1 VSTSSIEQ
9 ELHKRGSAALAYLS
23 HHAVVDMYAVFSC
36 DAELT
41 RTVQAVNIAVQ
52 ASNIVQ
58 RANVDIYWQA
68 THLRDWV
75 LILEYGSRSAAT
87 RLDDAVDATARAT
100 TDQPPAAA
108 EAEPD
113 TSKQDTSKQDTIK
126 QSYWAALLATSVL
139 ATFTARCRPRHVD
152 ILQALSN
159 TEVLALEFLHTR
171 SLGRTY
177 IDYRNVSALS
187 TMSGVSPKALC
198 NHVLMPAEAC
208 KHMLRHLYTL
218 NLIKGVSDGAGM
230 SMRQLYL
237 TEVGFALMSR
247 LRFGVTKLA

>member
-1 VSTSSIEQ
+1 MSTSSIEQ

-52 ASNIVQ
+52 ACNIVQ

-75 LILEYGSRSAAT
+75 LILEYGSRSATTSPDDTADTAT
-87 RLDDAVDATARAT
+87 RAT
-100 TDQPPAAA
+100 TNQPPA
-108 EAEPD
+108 EPDAEPD
-113 TSKQDTSKQDTIK
+113 ASKQNISQQNTIK
-126 QSYWAALLATSVL
+126 KSYWSALLATSVL
-139 ATFTARCRPRHVD
+139 ATFTTRCRPRHVD

-171 SLGRTY
+171 SLGHTY
-177 IDYRNVSALS
+177 IDHRNVSSLR
-187 TMSGVSPKALC
+187 TTSGVSPKALC

-218 NLIKGVSDGAGM
+218 NLIKGVSDGASM

-237 TEVGFALMSR
+237 TEIGLALMSR
-247 LRFGVTKLA
+247 LHFGVMQLA

>member
-1 VSTSSIEQ
+1 MSISGIEQ
-9 ELHKRGSAALAYLS
+9 ELHKRGSTALAYLS
-23 HHAVVDMYAVFSC
+23 HHAVVDMYTVFSR
-36 DAELT
+36 DATLT

-58 RANVDIYWQA
+58 RANVDIYWQT

-75 LILEYGSRSAAT
+75 LILEYGSSMAT
-87 RLDDAVDATARAT
+87 TIADDTADTATAT
-100 TDQPPAAA
+100 TNHPP
-108 EAEPD
+108 AEPD
-113 TSKQDTSKQDTIK
+113 TSKQDTLQQDTIRQDTIR

-177 IDYRNVSALS
+177 IDHRNVSSLS
-187 TMSGVSPKALC
+187 KTSGVSPKALC
-198 NHVLMPAEAC
+198 HHVLMPAEAC

-218 NLIKGVSDGAGM
+218 NLIKGVSDGASM

-237 TEVGFALMSR
+237 TDVGFELMSR
-247 LRFGVTKLA
+247 LHFGIIKLA

>member
-1 VSTSSIEQ
+1 MVSLVSTLGIKQ
-9 ELHKRGSAALAYLS
+9 ELYKRGSAALAYLS
-23 HHAVVDMYAVFSC
+23 HQAVVDIDTVFSR
-36 DAELT
+36 DAELM

-58 RANVDIYWQA
+58 RANADLPYAAVQWHDSR
-68 THLRDWV
+68 LRDWV
-75 LILEYGSRSAAT
+75 LILEYGSQTMPADNR
-87 RLDDAVDATARAT
+87 DADINN
-100 TDQPPAAA
+100 
-108 EAEPD
+108 PD
-113 TSKQDTSKQDTIK
+113 INNPNTVKQH
-126 QSYWAALLATSVL
+126 YWAALMATSVL
-139 ATFTARCRPRHVD
+139 AMFTSRCHPKHVD
-152 ILQALSN
+152 MLHALDN

-177 IDYRNVSALS
+177 IDYRNVSVLS

-208 KHMLRHLYTL
+208 KDMLRHLYTL

-237 TEVGFALMSR
+237 TEEGFTLMSR
-247 LRFGVTKLA
+247 LHFGVMKLA

>member
-1 VSTSSIEQ
+1 MSALSIER

-23 HHAVVDMYAVFSC
+23 HHAVVDMYAVFSR

-58 RANVDIYWQA
+58 RANVAVHWQ
-68 THLRDWV
+68 TTCLRDWV
-75 LILEYGSRSAAT
+75 LILEYGSQVAMTASQDTAA
-87 RLDDAVDATARAT
+87 
-100 TDQPPAAA
+100 
-108 EAEPD
+108 PD
-113 TSKQDTSKQDTIK
+113 TTRQNLAETSADGQDTIKQDTIKQDTIK

-152 ILQALSN
+152 ILQALGN

-177 IDYRNVSALS
+177 IDYRDVTSLS
-187 TMSGVSPKALC
+187 TTSGVSPKALC
-198 NHVLMPAEAC
+198 AHVLMPAEAC
-208 KHMLRHLYTL
+208 KQMLRHLYTL
-218 NLIKGVSDGAGM
+218 NLIKGVSDGTGV

-237 TEVGFALMSR
+237 TDVGFELMSR
-247 LRFGVTKLA
+247 LHFGITKLT